1 MATIPRPMM
10 GLPNSPSFRYK
21 ALNPAYQ
28 SDPRRI
34 LGQQLM
40 QQGSSSAP
48 VQTPLQGLGRL
59 SSALVGAYLQKGA
72 VDRQVAREDER
83 TKQIMGMIPAN
94 ATPQMR
100 SFAEANPEGFMSAY
114 AQNIFQPTTS
124 SSVVNLGGNL
134 RGVQTTT
141 TNPFGRSSQ
150 AITNLTQITQPSQ
163 TTAQKNALALGY
175 QPGTNEYTDYI
186 KTVTAK
192 SNKPQFIT
200 IENNQ
205 GNQISLPTTDPRLQG
220 ENSLLRTGYVIK
232 DTAGTNVKV
241 DMGKV
246 QTQQDIELAKLGAK
260 TLEKLQTDV
269 IGDNEMLS
277 RLDIAQ
283 TLLAGG
289 IQTGPLEEITMPL
302 RQLGRSLGFLNDEQS
317 RNLSGQ
323 EILRSS
329 FAYLIPRMRVPGSG
343 ATSDF
348 EASLFAQATAGM
360 GNTPEANI
368 IKVKGLQLLA
378 QEKKKVLKAM
388 SKFYKANASLVG
400 FADEYDKT
408 RKPLFSNYS
417 GADANNL
424 FDKDIADKKLVKGD
438 MYYNGEQQTFEI
450 LGVTDADVLDD
461 QTKQILGIQ

>member
-124 SSVVNLGGNL
+124 SS
-134 RGVQTTT
+134 
-141 TNPFGRSSQ
+141 
-150 AITNLTQITQPSQ
+150 NLTQITQPSQ